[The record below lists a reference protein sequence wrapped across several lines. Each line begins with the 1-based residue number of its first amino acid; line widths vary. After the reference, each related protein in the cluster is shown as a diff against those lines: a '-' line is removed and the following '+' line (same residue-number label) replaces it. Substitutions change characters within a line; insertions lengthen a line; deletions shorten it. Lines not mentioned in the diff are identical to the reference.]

1 MLGDQGVH
9 ERHCD
14 RCGLCG
20 EWNGV
25 RILLVN
31 DYGTLAGGAEV
42 IVFGLRDALRARG
55 HEVRVFAST
64 AQAGSEPNLAD
75 DLGYGT
81 TGRWRTV
88 VQSAN
93 LAAVWSLRRVLARFA
108 PDVVHVNLYL
118 TQLSPLILL
127 ALGDVPVIYYAMWNR
142 SICPV
147 GSRLL
152 PDGRIC
158 TSRPGIACLRTGC
171 LPIHDWLPLKAQLA
185 ADRALAPRFTRV
197 LAISQAVASRL
208 AEFGPPH
215 LRTATVVHPGT
226 AAVEARAELQPAPR
240 AVVAGRLVPE
250 KGIDTLVRA
259 FARLAPRHPHSS
271 LVVIGDGPERSNL
284 VRLAY
289 GLGVG
294 ERVTFTGKLSPRATL
309 TMVRSAWVVC
319 VPSLWEEPF
328 GMIAAEAQ
336 MHGVAVIASRC
347 GGLAE
352 IVADGETGY
361 LVPPGDPESL
371 ACRLELLLSDG
382 ALAHTLGV
390 QGHSRARALFELNGF
405 ASRLE
410 AIYSDVI
417 R

>member
-1 MLGDQGVH
+1 M
-9 ERHCD
+9 
-14 RCGLCG
+14 
-20 EWNGV
+20 
-25 RILLVN
+25 RILLIN

-42 IVFGLRDALRARG
+42 IVFSLRDALRARG

-64 AQAGSEPNLAD
+64 AQAGSETNLAD

-93 LAAVWSLRRVLARFA
+93 LAAAWSLRRVLAGFA
-108 PDVVHVNLYL
+108 PEVVHVNLYL
-118 TQLSPLILL
+118 TQLSPLILM
-127 ALGDVPVIYYAMWNR
+127 ALGDVPVVYFAMWNR
-142 SICPV
+142 AICPL

-158 TSRPGIACLRTGC
+158 PFRPGVACLRTGC
-171 LPIHDWLPLKAQLA
+171 LPFHDWLPLRAQLA

-197 LAISQAVASRL
+197 VAISQAVATRL

-215 LRTATVVHPGT
+215 LRRATVVHPGT
-226 AAVEARAELQPAPR
+226 AAVEARIDLPPSPM

-259 FARLAPRHPHSS
+259 FARLAPREPHSS
-271 LVVIGDGPERSNL
+271 LVVIGEGPERSDL
-284 VRLAY
+284 ARLAI

-294 ERVTFTGKLSPRATL
+294 ERVTFTGKLSPEATL
-309 TMVRSAWVVC
+309 AMVRSGWVVC

-361 LVPPGDPESL
+361 LVPPGDPEAL
-371 ACRLELLLSDG
+371 ASRLDQLLSDRD
-382 ALAHTLGV
+382 LAKALGV
-390 QGHSRARALFELNGF
+390 RGHARALDLFELNGF
-405 ASRLE
+405 ASRME
-410 AIYSDVI
+410 AIYGDVI
-417 R
+417 H

>member
-1 MLGDQGVH
+1 M
-9 ERHCD
+9 
-14 RCGLCG
+14 
-20 EWNGV
+20 

-42 IVFGLRDALRARG
+42 IVFSLRDALRARG

-64 AQAGSEPNLAD
+64 APAGSEANLAD

-81 TGRWRTV
+81 TGRWRTM

-93 LAAVWSLRRVLARFA
+93 LAAAWALRRVLAGFA
-108 PDVVHVNLYL
+108 PDVVHINLYL

-142 SICPV
+142 AICPV
-147 GSRLL
+147 GNRLL

-158 TSRPGIACLRTGC
+158 PFRPGIACLRTGC
-171 LPIHDWLPLKAQLA
+171 LPLHDWLPLMTQLA
-185 ADRALAPRFTRV
+185 ADRTLAPRFTRV
-197 LAISQAVASRL
+197 VAISQSVANRL

-215 LRTATVVHPGT
+215 MGKASVVHPGT
-226 AAVEARAELQPAPR
+226 AAAEARIDLSPSPR

-250 KGIDTLVRA
+250 KGIDTLLRA
-259 FARLAPRHPHSS
+259 FARLAPRDPISR
-271 LVVIGDGPERSNL
+271 LVVIGDGPERCNL
-284 VRLAY
+284 VRLADD
-289 GLGVG
+289 LGVG
-294 ERVTFTGKLSPRATL
+294 ERVTFTGKLSPEATL
-309 TMVRSAWVVC
+309 AMVRSAWVAC

-361 LVPPGDPESL
+361 LVPPGDPEAL
-371 ACRLELLLSDG
+371 ACRLEQLLSDR
-382 ALAHTLGV
+382 ALAKALGV
-390 QGHSRARALFELNGF
+390 RGHARARDLFELNGF
-405 ASRLE
+405 TSRLE
-410 AIYSDVI
+410 AIYRDVI
-417 R
+417 Q